1 MPMPIIERRRIEAE
15 IVGHID
21 RELVERI
28 GREALEIEVK
38 EVAPDRLTYI
48 VTRCRYAETY
58 REMGLAEIGAL
69 MSCNRDAAFSLD
81 DNPAM
86 TLEHRETL
94 MNGGRRRD
102 FRYRLDTPG
111 GQ

>member
-1 MPMPIIERRRIEAE
+1 MPMPIIEGRRIEAE

-28 GREALEIEVK
+28 GREALEIDVE
-38 EVAPDRLTYI
+38 A
-48 VTRCRYAETY
+48 A
-58 REMGLAEIGAL
+58 AEIGAL
-69 MSCNRDAAFSLD
+69 MSCNRDAAFSAGYH
-81 DNPAM
+81 PAM
-86 TLEHRETL
+86 TLDRTETL
-94 MNGGRRRD
+94 MEGGRRCD

>member
-28 GREALEIEVK
+28 GREALEIEV
-38 EVAPDRLTYI
+38 EEA
-48 VTRCRYAETY
+48 
-58 REMGLAEIGAL
+58 AEIGAL

-81 DNPAM
+81 DNPAR

-94 MNGGRRRD
+94 MNSGRRRD